1 MKKSHL
7 KVHKHMINLGGGVVS
22 AVTVE
27 AGSLPKCVEITIQG
41 KTLVSENEE
50 TCTLNDSFNRFC
62 NAPAAQ
68 RLQSIKPKRMVIL
81 HRTRY
86 DPLDFNRIQSNQNI
100 LKLSYK
106 IAA

>member
-1 MKKSHL
+1 MRKSHL

-27 AGSLPKCVEITIQG
+27 AGSLPKCVEITTQV

-50 TCTLNDSFNRFC
+50 TCILNDSSNGFFS
-62 NAPAAQ
+62 APAPQ
-68 RLQSIKPKRMVIL
+68 RLQNIKPKRMVIL
-81 HRTRY
+81 HPTRY
-86 DPLDFNRIQSNQNI
+86 DPFAFNRIQSNQNI
-100 LKLSYK
+100 PKSSYK